1 MMRLQ
6 PRYTVA
12 INFRNQDKLLL
23 DALATIARDEGNNIT
38 SVFRA
43 AIAEY
48 LKERAQSKEG
58 KRLDEF
64 LNESEISSMTC
75 DRILSPAELR
85 NWSDR
90 NLLDAAKLV
99 RSRKQELDSALRSR
113 GYFFKW

>member
-1 MMRLQ
+1 
-6 PRYTVA
+6 V
-12 INFRNQDKLLL
+12 D
-23 DALATIARDEGNNIT
+23 DEGNNIT
-38 SVFRA
+38 HVFRE

-48 LKERAQSKEG
+48 VKKRAQSKEG

-64 LNESEISSMTC
+64 LNDSEMSYTPGDKIST
-75 DRILSPAELR
+75 PTELM
-85 NWSDR
+85 NWSDD

>member
-1 MMRLQ
+1 VELH

-12 INFRNQDKLLL
+12 INFRQQDKLLL
-23 DALATIARDEGNNIT
+23 DALRTIASDEDTNIT

-48 LKERAQSKEG
+48 VRTRAQSKEG
-58 KRLDEF
+58 KRLDEL
-64 LNESEISSMTC
+64 LNNSAASDIASN
-75 DRILSPAELR
+75 RVLSPAELR
-85 NWSDR
+85 NWSDES
-90 NLLDAAKLV
+90 LLGAAKVV